1 MDNLHPVIFYT
12 GVAAIGFMVGM
23 AKGGLGGLIGSLA
36 TPLMTLLVG
45 PQDALGLA
53 LPLLMTADPFAVAFH
68 WRKWDR
74 RLILLL
80 LPGAVVGLTIGTYLI
95 TQAPTRT
102 LQIIIG
108 VIVMIFVAYKLV
120 ENRVLAAINYE
131 AKDWHSLIAGT
142 VAGFSSS
149 LAHIGG
155 PPISIYLLMRRV
167 SSEVFLGTMV
177 LFFFIL
183 NWIKVPY
190 YIAADLFDWALM
202 LKIVVVLPAVPLG
215 VWFGRWLTSKVDQKT
230 FEKIIVAALALAGLI
245 ILIEAFAG

>member
-1 MDNLHPVIFYT
+1 MDTTNPLLFYA

-53 LPLLMTADPFAVAFH
+53 LPLLMTADPFAVISH
-68 WRKWDR
+68 WRRWDR

-80 LPGAVVGLTIGTYLI
+80 LPGAIVGVTVGTYLI
-95 TQAPTRT
+95 TQAPTKT
-102 LQIIIG
+102 LQILIG

-120 ENRVLAAINYE
+120 ENRVLEAIHYE
-131 AKDWHSLIAGT
+131 GKDWHSLIAGVVT
-142 VAGFSSS
+142 GFSSS

-155 PPISIYLLMRRV
+155 PPVSIYLLMRRV
-167 SSEVFLGTMV
+167 SSDVFLGTMV

-190 YIAADLFDWALM
+190 YVAADLFRWDLM

-215 VWFGRWLTSKVDQKT
+215 VWFGRWLTSRVKQET
-230 FEKIIVAALALAGLI
+230 FEKIIIAALALAGAI
-245 ILIEAFAG
+245 ILIEAFTG